1 MTVEDTQV
9 TGIVFS
15 KDARKKLYN
24 GLRLAAEAVSCTL
37 GPNGKTVLIQNGD
50 NSPIIT
56 KDGVTVSKSVR
67 LPDPLEMMGAQLLR
81 EAASQT
87 NDVAG
92 DGTTTSTVLTH
103 ALVKE
108 GMKLLDAGYNSKKL
122 CNGVDIAAKTITQF
136 ITMMSHKVRQT
147 CLFHFEQLYLQLQKH
162 SLEFQQLHLGQS
174 DRIHHLNQLENQIHP
189 L

>member
-67 LPDPLEMMGAQLLR
+67 LPDPLLKPMMWPVMERQHRQCLHMLL
-81 EAASQT
+81 
-87 NDVAG
+87 
-92 DGTTTSTVLTH
+92 
-103 ALVKE
+103 
-108 GMKLLDAGYNSKKL
+108 SKK
-122 CNGVDIAAKTITQF
+122 
-136 ITMMSHKVRQT
+136 
-147 CLFHFEQLYLQLQKH
+147 E
-162 SLEFQQLHLGQS
+162 
-174 DRIHHLNQLENQIHP
+174 
-189 L
+189 